1 MISRFN
7 LVLRAVPLAVGCVM
21 MIASAAVAQPVDGTE
36 APAEYQRGVVQP
48 DDPSGTTDEIDA
60 AEAQYDAAQA
70 GDDTG
75 LTRRAT
81 GQVEEIVVS
90 ARKRAEALEDTPV
103 AVTAVTAGTLRE
115 AGVYRVDQVT
125 ELVPN
130 LQFQDSIQGNLAQF
144 AIRGVGTGNPDIQF
158 DPGVALY
165 LDGVFLP
172 RASGSL
178 LSVVDVQQIEVLRG
192 PQGTLFGKNSVGG
205 AINITTV
212 KPQHELEG
220 FAMVRPSNFNGL
232 DAEVMLNVPIV
243 EDFLLS
249 RVAFFSAQRDGYVY
263 DSFRDELYS
272 DRNELA
278 FIGSLRMFATDDITL
293 DLTGMWSRSQ
303 TRGRAGQCI
312 DVRGP
317 DSGDEA
323 PLAGL
328 YADMFPECRETTL
341 FENTANIAGM
351 SDIKSYGTWGVMNWD
366 VGDAWEI
373 EDLAVKAQGSWNQQI
388 PRTRFDVDNTSKDVV
403 YLSTAG
409 GEDGGVSKFDGA
421 PGFQQQVAG
430 ELQVNGAAFDGR
442 LVFVT
447 GLFAQ
452 WESMTDDRATS
463 VGPPL
468 TRLTRNVAENSNWT
482 WAPYLQATANFTDWL
497 SLTGGIRYTQDN
509 KSLTLSQFQY
519 APGPGRPLAEEI
531 QFPRESQ
538 LFTAWTPMGSI
549 ASTVPLDLLPDWTD
563 HFMAYFT
570 YAQGFKGGG
579 FNALAGPRQQE
590 GTSALAASFD
600 PETLDNFEL
609 GFKGIFWEN
618 KLTVNTAFF
627 IGKYDDI
634 QKVSVVTDGTGGRV
648 VQQRPEVHELPR
660 DPVLDAGRL
669 GRFGDHAR
677 MDHAASRV
685 VLPEPGPHARPR
697 ARRHGA
703 AGLQPVQ
710 RPSLV
715 RLLGRSRA
723 GGPLGQEPG
732 GPRVHQLVDGN
743 SVDLRLP
750 RELRRPPPHLRRRD
764 FVPVRLIWSGGRHSS
779 VPRRM
784 LSTRKPSTASPTA
797 RSHSCFAVGNAR
809 PSRPAARSARES
821 VSSRSRRSRR
831 RPHPTQGMG
840 NRSTAGAALRWRSSR
855 PLFGGP

>member
-1 MISRFN
+1 MISRLS
-7 LVLRAVPLAVGCVM
+7 LVQRAAPVAGAVACVM
-21 MIASAAVAQPVDGTE
+21 MASVAAAQPVDGTE

-48 DDPSGTTDEIDA
+48 DNPSGTTNEIDA
-60 AEAQYDAAQA
+60 AEAQYDAAEA
-70 GDDTG
+70 GESTG
-75 LTRRAT
+75 LTRTAT
-81 GQVEEIVVS
+81 AQVEEIVVS

-144 AIRGVGTGNPDIQF
+144 SIRGVGTGNPDIQF

-232 DAEVMLNVPIV
+232 DTEIMMNVPII
-243 EDFLLS
+243 EDLLLS
-249 RVAFFSAQRDGYVY
+249 RVAFFSATRDGYVF

-278 FIGSLRMFATDDITL
+278 FLGSLRLLATDDITF

-303 TRGRAGQCI
+303 TKGRSGQCI

-328 YADMFPECRETTL
+328 YASMFPECRETTL
-341 FENTANIAGM
+341 FENTANISGM

-366 VGDAWEI
+366 VGDVWEI

-409 GEDGGVSKFDGA
+409 AEDGGVSKFDGA

-430 ELQVNGAAFDGR
+430 ELQINGAALDGR

-452 WESMTDDRATS
+452 WESMTDDRATD

-468 TRLTRNVAENSNWT
+468 SRLTRNLAENSNWT
-482 WAPYLQATANFTDWL
+482 WAPYLQATANPIDWL
-497 SLTGGIRYTQDN
+497 SITGGIRYTQDQ

-519 APGPGRPLAEEI
+519 SPAPGRPLAEEI
-531 QFPRESQ
+531 NFPRETK

-549 ASTVPLDLLPDWTD
+549 ASTAPVDLLPDWMD
-563 HFMAYFT
+563 HFMGYFT

-579 FNALAGPRQQE
+579 FNALAGPRQE
-590 GTSALAASFD
+590 AGTSALAASFD

-609 GFKGIFWEN
+609 GFKTILWDN
-618 KLTVNTAFF
+618 KLTLNTAFF

-634 QKVSVVTDGTGGRV
+634 QKVSVVTDGTGEDTV
-648 VQQRPEVHELPR
+648 TQRITENAAKATIKGFEIETLLYPIEGLQITGNIGVTDAKYDDFPDAVSDYSTENPDGSMTIDRSGESFNNVPEFTSFLAIQYSMQIDAGDSAITQGWLTPRFEWYYQSKVHMLGPELVDTIQPGYNLLNARLSYDFWDDRAQVALWGKNLADQTYISWSTGTVSTFGFLVNFAGLPR
-660 DPVLDAGRL
+660 TWG
-669 GRFGDHAR
+669 GEISYRF
-677 MDHAASRV
+677 
-685 VLPEPGPHARPR
+685 
-697 ARRHGA
+697 
-703 AGLQPVQ
+703 
-710 RPSLV
+710 
-715 RLLGRSRA
+715 
-723 GGPLGQEPG
+723 
-732 GPRVHQLVDGN
+732 N
-743 SVDLRLP
+743 
-750 RELRRPPPHLRRRD
+750 
-764 FVPVRLIWSGGRHSS
+764 
-779 VPRRM
+779 
-784 LSTRKPSTASPTA
+784 
-797 RSHSCFAVGNAR
+797 
-809 PSRPAARSARES
+809 
-821 VSSRSRRSRR
+821 
-831 RPHPTQGMG
+831 
-840 NRSTAGAALRWRSSR
+840 
-855 PLFGGP
+855 